1 MPGVAL
7 QTASLA
13 SRAATPA
20 TRASAAP
27 ATATGPRGPTG
38 PGSVWALLLELADCR
53 SWMLLAVG
61 LLLVGSSKTVGF
73 LAPFALRK
81 AVNFLS
87 RRDLQG
93 LTWLLIFAS
102 LKGLTQALNNSKT
115 APQAFIA
122 RPMGR
127 RLSQRLLSKLLALD
141 LQFHALRRTG
151 EVLRKLERPPRAV
164 DTLLRALLFT
174 LVPIAYES
182 MVVFF
187 LLLSRAG
194 TDVAVTVLCTVV
206 TYFLFTT
213 WMSVGWVARAR
224 KTENKFDDAQA
235 SEANDAL
242 LNCESVRLMTSAPRV
257 LKRFD
262 RLWWQLQ
269 RGQISSDLA
278 ATALAGGQQAITAMG
293 MGISLLLVARRVVLG
308 TASVGDVPMVQGL
321 VSQLWA
327 PLQFLGFYIRQARQA
342 LVDLEDARLLLS
354 REAPPLELAEA
365 AERHRSIALHNL
377 PPCSAGCPLVEFR
390 NVWFRYEANLPWV
403 LQGLSFSIQPG
414 EFFVIVG
421 PSGSG
426 KSSLGRLVPRLFDTC
441 EGSVLFN
448 GVDVRHVPLTDLRE
462 RLAVVPQDV
471 VVFNA
476 TLQQNLSIARP
487 KASSQEMKE
496 AIRASGL
503 EKTLLSGS
511 SGLTMHSVVG
521 ERGLRLSGGERQRLS
536 FARAL
541 LRAPETELLILD
553 EATSALDSETGQ
565 FLLHSLQQLRRAS
578 RMPAILAI
586 THQLQ
591 MAKVADQVLV
601 LQDGTVKERGRH
613 QELVS
618 KGGEYCKLLAAA
630 GEM

>member
-1 MPGVAL
+1 M
-7 QTASLA
+7 
-13 SRAATPA
+13 
-20 TRASAAP
+20 
-27 ATATGPRGPTG
+27 
-38 PGSVWALLLELADCR
+38 
-53 SWMLLAVG
+53 
-61 LLLVGSSKTVGF
+61 
-73 LAPFALRK
+73 
-81 AVNFLS
+81 
-87 RRDLQG
+87 
-93 LTWLLIFAS
+93 
-102 LKGLTQALNNSKT
+102 
-115 APQAFIA
+115 
-122 RPMGR
+122 
-127 RLSQRLLSKLLALD
+127 
-141 LQFHALRRTG
+141 
-151 EVLRKLERPPRAV
+151 
-164 DTLLRALLFT
+164 
-174 LVPIAYES
+174 
-182 MVVFF
+182 
-187 LLLSRAG
+187 
-194 TDVAVTVLCTVV
+194 
-206 TYFLFTT
+206 
-213 WMSVGWVARAR
+213 
-224 KTENKFDDAQA
+224 
-235 SEANDAL
+235 
-242 LNCESVRLMTSAPRV
+242 
-257 LKRFD
+257 
-262 RLWWQLQ
+262 
-269 RGQISSDLA
+269 
-278 ATALAGGQQAITAMG
+278 
-293 MGISLLLVARRVVLG
+293 
-308 TASVGDVPMVQGL
+308 
-321 VSQLWA
+321 
-327 PLQFLGFYIRQARQA
+327 
-342 LVDLEDARLLLS
+342 
-354 REAPPLELAEA
+354 
-365 AERHRSIALHNL
+365 
-377 PPCSAGCPLVEFR
+377 VEFR